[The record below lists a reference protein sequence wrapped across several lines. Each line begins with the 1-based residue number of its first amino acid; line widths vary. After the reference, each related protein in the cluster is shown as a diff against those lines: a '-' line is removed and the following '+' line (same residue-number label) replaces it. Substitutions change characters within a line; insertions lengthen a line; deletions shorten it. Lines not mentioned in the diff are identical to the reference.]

1 MTAGFTVRAEHR
13 CFDGVQGF
21 YEHPSAS
28 VGGPMRF
35 SVYLPPKALKGER
48 VPAVYFLAGL
58 TCTEE
63 TFAAKAGAQR
73 VAAELGLA
81 LVTCD
86 TSPRHARFP
95 GDDAAWDFGLGAGFY
110 VDATEAPWSGA
121 YRMYSY
127 VTRDLRELVES
138 EFPIEAGS
146 RGVMGHSMGGHGALV
161 MALREP
167 GAWAS
172 VSALAPIVGPSAV
185 PWGEKAFRA
194 YLGSDREA
202 WKAYDTTELLKGG
215 ARFAGE
221 LLVDQG
227 TADKFLERELHP
239 ERLHAAC
246 MDAGQALS
254 LRMRDGHD
262 HSYYF
267 IATFIEEHLR
277 HHAKALV
284 G

>member
-1 MTAGFTVRAEHR
+1 MTAGFTVRSEHR
-13 CFDGVQGF
+13 CFGGVQGF

-35 SVYLPPKALKGER
+35 GVYLPPKALKGER

-73 VAAELGLA
+73 VAAELGVA

-86 TSPRHARFP
+86 TSPRHARHP
-95 GDDAAWDFGLGAGFY
+95 GDDAAWDFGQGAGFY

-127 VTRDLRELVES
+127 VTRDLREVVEAG
-138 EFPIEAGS
+138 FPIEEGR

-185 PWGEKAFRA
+185 PWGEKAFA
-194 YLGSDREA
+194 GYLGADRET
-202 WKAYDTTELLKGG
+202 WKAYDAVELLKRG
-215 ARFAGE
+215 AVFPAE
-221 LLVDQG
+221 VLIDQG
-227 TADKFLERELHP
+227 TADKFLDGQLQP
-239 ERLHAAC
+239 ERFVEAC
-246 MDAGQALS
+246 GAAGQQVS

-267 IATFIEEHLR
+267 IASFIEEHLR
-277 HHAKALV
+277 HHAKALL

>member
-1 MTAGFTVRAEHR
+1 MTAGVTVRAEHR
-13 CFDGVQGF
+13 CFGGVQGF

-28 VGGPMRF
+28 VGGPMR
-35 SVYLPPKALKGER
+35 SAVYLPPKALKGER

-138 EFPIEAGS
+138 EFPIEAGR

-167 GAWAS
+167 GAYQS

-185 PWGEKAFRA
+185 PWGEKAFTG
-194 YLGSDREA
+194 YLGADREK
-202 WKAYDTTELLKGG
+202 WKAYDAVELLKRG
-215 ARFAGE
+215 AVFPGE
-221 LLVDQG
+221 VLIDQG
-227 TADKFLERELHP
+227 TADKFLDGQLQP
-239 ERLHAAC
+239 ERFVEAC
-246 MDAGQALS
+246 GAAGQQVS
-254 LRMRDGHD
+254 LRMRDGYD

-267 IATFIEEHLR
+267 IASFIEEHLR
-277 HHAKALV
+277 HHAKALI

>member
-1 MTAGFTVRAEHR
+1 MTAGYTVRAEHR
-13 CFDGVQGF
+13 CFGGVQGF

-35 SVYLPPKALKGER
+35 GVYLPPKALKGER

-73 VAAELGLA
+73 VAAELGMA

-110 VDATEAPWSGA
+110 VDATEAPWSDA

-138 EFPIEAGS
+138 EFPIGREG

-172 VSALAPIVGPSAV
+172 VSAFAPIVGPSAV
-185 PWGEKAFRA
+185 PWGERAFTG

-202 WKAYDTTELLKGG
+202 WKAYDAVELLMRG
-215 ARFAGE
+215 AVFPAE
-221 LLVDQG
+221 VLIDQG
-227 TADKFLERELHP
+227 TADRFLDGQLQP
-239 ERLHAAC
+239 ERFVEAC
-246 MDAGQALS
+246 GAAGQQVS
-254 LRMRDGHD
+254 LRMRDGYD
-262 HSYYF
+262 HSYHF
-267 IATFIEEHLR
+267 IASFIEEHLR
-277 HHAKALV
+277 HHAKALL

>member
-1 MTAGFTVRAEHR
+1 MPAGFSVRGEHR
-13 CFDGVQGF
+13 AFGGVQGF
-21 YEHPSAS
+21 YEHPSDA

-35 SVYLPPKALKGER
+35 GVYLPPKALKGER

-86 TSPRHARFP
+86 TSPRHARFA
-95 GDDAAWDFGLGAGFY
+95 GDDDAWDLGVGAGFY

-127 VTRDLRELVES
+127 VTRDLVAAV
-138 EFPIEAGS
+138 EAGFPVA
-146 RGVMGHSMGGHGALV
+146 RERRAVMGHSMGGHGALV
-161 MALREP
+161 MALRDP

-172 VSALAPIVGPSAV
+172 ASAFAPIVGPSAV
-185 PWGEKAFRA
+185 PWGEKAFAA
-194 YLGSDREA
+194 YLGAGRER
-202 WKAYDTTELLKGG
+202 WGEYDAVALVKGG
-215 ARFAGE
+215 ALFPGE
-221 LLVDQG
+221 LLIDQG
-227 TADKFLERELHP
+227 TTDRFLDGQLQP
-239 ERLHAAC
+239 ERFAEAC
-246 MDAGQALS
+246 EAAGQRLA

-277 HHAKALV
+277 HHAHALM

>member
-1 MTAGFTVRAEHR
+1 MSAGYTVRGEHR
-13 CFDGVQGF
+13 CYGGVQGF

-35 SVYLPPKALKGER
+35 AVYLPPAALKGER

-86 TSPRHARFP
+86 TSPRHARHP
-95 GDDAAWDFGLGAGFY
+95 GDDASWDFGQGAGFY
-110 VDATEAPWSGA
+110 VDATEAPWSGS

-127 VTRDLRELVES
+127 VTRDLRAVVGDG
-138 EFPIEAGS
+138 FPIDQER

-161 MALREP
+161 MALREAS
-167 GAWAS
+167 AWQS

-185 PWGEKAFRA
+185 PWGEKAFTG
-194 YLGSDREA
+194 YLGSNRET
-202 WKAYDTTELLKGG
+202 WRSYDAVELVKR
-215 ARFAGE
+215 ASVFPGE
-221 LLVDQG
+221 VLIDQG
-227 TADKFLERELHP
+227 TTDRFLEVQLQP
-239 ERLHAAC
+239 ERFAEACAA
-246 MDAGQALS
+246 AGQRLS
-254 LRMRDGHD
+254 LRMRDGYD

-267 IATFIEEHLR
+267 IETFIEEHLR
-277 HHAKALV
+277 HHAKALL